1 MAISDITEALALK
14 ESQNP
19 QMEYNWVVTLPSIGS
34 QGMSIQHRDV
44 VTNSADG
51 RTSGILNSPSVNPK
65 EISHRVYSVELPNR
79 SFESSKNIEK
89 GHFWYGAFGSDIG
102 TISLT
107 VDEYEDG
114 LTFKYFD
121 EWMTLLQNE
130 DGSSNP
136 PALYKR
142 NIIHSRLDSGLNTSG
157 TSTYVGYFPTE
168 ITPVSW
174 SYDGTNVLQYSIV
187 LTGDSVERS

>member
-19 QMEYNWVVTLPSIGS
+19 QMEYNWTVTLPSIGS
-34 QGMSIQHRDV
+34 QGMSVQHRDDV
-44 VTNSADG
+44 MKVADG
-51 RTSGILNSPSVNPK
+51 RVSSILNSPSVNPK
-65 EISHRVYSVELPNR
+65 EISHRVYSVELPNT

-89 GHFWYGAFGSDIG
+89 GSFWYGAFGSDIG
-102 TISLT
+102 TITLT

-114 LTFKYFD
+114 MTFKYFD

-142 NIIHSRLDSGLNTSG
+142 NIIHNRLDSGLNISG